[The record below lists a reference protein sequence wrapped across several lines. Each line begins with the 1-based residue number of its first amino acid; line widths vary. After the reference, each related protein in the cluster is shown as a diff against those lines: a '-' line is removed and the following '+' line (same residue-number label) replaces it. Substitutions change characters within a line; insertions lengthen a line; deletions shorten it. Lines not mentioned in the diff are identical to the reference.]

1 VADPLLAI
9 TAELGEPL
17 MVVGAEERT
26 RWHQPIVYA
35 WIRAE
40 EVLYVGCSWVGTER
54 PLSAKHEK
62 LRAFQPGDRLAVWAC
77 ADPGP
82 LERVS
87 HPTLAT
93 TLQPADWW
101 DAMPGVRRPVE
112 GDRAARRSVPAVSGT
127 SRERVSPLWGA

>member
-1 VADPLLAI
+1 MTPRARLAPAI

-35 WIRAE
+35 WIRDE
-40 EVLYVGCSWVGTER
+40 EVLHVGCNWVGTER
-54 PLSAKHEK
+54 PLSAKQEK

-82 LERVS
+82 LEESLIR
-87 HPTLAT
+87 HLRPRYNLPNGGT
-93 TLQPADWW
+93 PC
-101 DAMPGVRRPVE
+101 PGVRWPVE
-112 GDRAARRSVPAVSGT
+112 GDRAARRPVPAV
-127 SRERVSPLWGA
+127 